1 MPSCSDCCAFVL
13 AIPVGLLWIVLSLG
27 VLLPIVLA
35 ILIVSLVFTLVGL
48 FLSCICVEGVAKGF
62 MYVSDFLDK
71 VAWKL
76 YDLTV
81 CGQACK
87 YSLDSN
93 DESNNRN
100 ARAQRTSSQE
110 SRNRNA
116 VTPRSTQRPTENRSN
131 STTRQQRSVPSA
143 NNTPVAPRP
152 APTTNR
158 TPAQTSAP
166 TPTNEYRAATI
177 TPASKENVVIDMPP
191 LTAPSAPP
199 VPLATPPPAIT
210 VGISH
215 NGFTYG
221 DLVKATGKFSDENF
235 LGEGG
240 MASVHKGTLADGR
253 EVAVKQLKIPDSKWG
268 EREFAAE
275 VSVLGRVN
283 HRHLVQLIGC
293 YTTKG
298 KRALVCEYVP
308 NKTLEFHLH
317 GENQHVLDW
326 PTRLKISLGAARG
339 LAYLHEE
346 CESQPRIVHRD
357 IKAANILID
366 NSFDAKVADFG
377 LAKFLPAGDTHI
389 YATYILGTHGYIA
402 PEYANTVS
410 LEKIRYLL
418 IRGSASGAHHW
429 KKANH
434 MLPLA
439 EALLDDG
446 NYDALVDPRL
456 ENNYDRGE
464 MRRMVACASAC
475 VRWSPQYRP
484 PMTQ

>member
-1 MPSCSDCCAFVL
+1 MKLKTKSFCR
-13 AIPVGLLWIVLSLG
+13 
-27 VLLPIVLA
+27 
-35 ILIVSLVFTLVGL
+35 L

-81 CGQACK
+81 CGQACN
-87 YSLDSN
+87 DS
-93 DESNNRN
+93 DSEEENNRN

-116 VTPRSTQRPTENRSN
+116 VTPPSTQRPTENRSN
-131 STTRQQRSVPSA
+131 GTTRQQRSVPSA

-166 TPTNEYRAATI
+166 TPTNAHRAVTI
-177 TPASKENVVIDMPP
+177 TPPASPKENVVIDMPP

-293 YTTKG
+293 CTTKG

-317 GENQHVLDW
+317 G
-326 PTRLKISLGAARG
+326 
-339 LAYLHEE
+339 
-346 CESQPRIVHRD
+346 QPRIVHRD

-366 NSFDAKVADFG
+366 NSFDAKA
-377 LAKFLPAGDTHI
+377 
-389 YATYILGTHGYIA
+389 
-402 PEYANTVS
+402 
-410 LEKIRYLL
+410 R
-418 IRGSASGAHHW
+418 
-429 KKANH
+429 
-434 MLPLA
+434 LPLA

-446 NYDALVDPRL
+446 NYDALADPRL

-484 PMTQ
+484 PMTQVNIHLS

>member
-48 FLSCICVEGVAKGF
+48 FLSCICVEGVAKGNG
-62 MYVSDFLDK
+62 SD
-71 VAWKL
+71 
-76 YDLTV
+76 
-81 CGQACK
+81 
-87 YSLDSN
+87 S
-93 DESNNRN
+93 EEENNRN

-116 VTPRSTQRPTENRSN
+116 VTPPSTQRPTENRSN
-131 STTRQQRSVPSA
+131 GTTRQQRSVPSA
-143 NNTPVAPRP
+143 NNTPVAQQPT
-152 APTTNR
+152 PTTNR

-166 TPTNEYRAATI
+166 TPTNAHRTATI
-177 TPASKENVVIDMPP
+177 TPPASPKENVVIDMPP

-215 NGFTYG
+215 NGFAYG

-240 MASVHKGTLADGR
+240 MASVHKGTLADGK

-275 VSVLGRVN
+275 VGVLSRVN

-293 YTTKG
+293 CTTKG

-402 PEYANTVS
+402 PEYANTGELREESDTYSFGVVLLELITGKKPIICDVALTGSQHMES
-410 LEKIRYLL
+410 LVDWAR
-418 IRGSASGAHHW
+418 
-429 KKANH
+429 
-434 MLPLA
+434 LPLA

-464 MRRMVACASAC
+464 MRRMVA
-475 VRWSPQYRP
+475 
-484 PMTQ
+484 

>member
-81 CGQACK
+81 CGQAC
-87 YSLDSN
+87 N

-346 CESQPRIVHRD
+346 CQPRIVHRD

-389 YATYILGTHGYIA
+389 YATYILGTHG
-402 PEYANTVS
+402 
-410 LEKIRYLL
+410 
-418 IRGSASGAHHW
+418 
-429 KKANH
+429 
-434 MLPLA
+434 LPLA

-484 PMTQ
+484 PMTQVVLVLGGLASPDTLRHEDREA

>member
-1 MPSCSDCCAFVL
+1 MHDFDNTDVHDDMHGMLNEAFGKRKCHL
-13 AIPVGLLWIVLSLG
+13 AATVARSYWRYRGLLWIVLSLG

-339 LAYLHEE
+339 LAY
-346 CESQPRIVHRD
+346 CTR
-357 IKAANILID
+357 N
-366 NSFDAKVADFG
+366 NSFDAKA
-377 LAKFLPAGDTHI
+377 
-389 YATYILGTHGYIA
+389 
-402 PEYANTVS
+402 
-410 LEKIRYLL
+410 R
-418 IRGSASGAHHW
+418 
-429 KKANH
+429 
-434 MLPLA
+434 LPLA

-484 PMTQ
+484 PMTQVNIHLS